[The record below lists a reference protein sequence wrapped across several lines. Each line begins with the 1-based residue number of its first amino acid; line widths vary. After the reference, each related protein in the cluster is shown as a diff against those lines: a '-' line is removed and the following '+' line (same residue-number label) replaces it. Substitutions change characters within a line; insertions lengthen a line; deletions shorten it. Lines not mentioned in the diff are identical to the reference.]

1 MTAFAFPQLRAA
13 LNGISGILVTPF
25 DEQDQLAPHKLA
37 PIVDRAVDAG
47 VHCLVVNGNTSE
59 FYGLSPEE
67 AVTMAHA
74 ATEQVGGR
82 APVLGGVGRDIG
94 QACRLAR
101 ESARAGASGLM
112 VHQLPDPF
120 VAPRGVVEYV
130 TRVSDASGGL
140 PVVLYLRNE
149 NIGLAAIEAL
159 CRLPGVVGI
168 KWASPTPL
176 LMGEAMRRTTDL
188 DLAWVCGL
196 AEIWAPP
203 LYAMGARGF
212 TSGLINVK
220 PAHSVAIHQA
230 LEAADYPRARVL
242 IEQMRAFEALRA
254 EEQNGCNV
262 SVVKAALQLLGED
275 CGAPRPPAAWPLTD
289 TSAQAL
295 KQLLAGWGG

>member
-1 MTAFAFPQLRAA
+1 MTASPYLQLRAA
-13 LNGISGILVTPF
+13 MNGISGILVTPF
-25 DEQDQLAPHKLA
+25 DAQDQLAPRNLA
-37 PIVDRAVDAG
+37 PIIGRAVDAG

-59 FYGLSPEE
+59 FYGLTPEE

-82 APVLGGVGRDIG
+82 VPVLAGVGRDIG

-112 VHQLPDPF
+112 VHQLTDPF
-120 VAPRGVVEYV
+120 VAPRGAVEYV
-130 TRVSDASGGL
+130 RRVAEAGGGL
-140 PVVLYLRNE
+140 PIMLYLRNE

-159 CRLPGVVGI
+159 CRLPGVAGI

-176 LMGEAMRRTTDL
+176 VMAEAMRRTADL

-212 TSGLINVK
+212 TSGLINVR

-230 LEAADYPRARVL
+230 LEAGDYPRARLL
-242 IEQMRAFEALRA
+242 IGQMRDFESLRA

-262 SVVKAALQLLGED
+262 SVVKAALRLMGQD

-289 TSAQAL
+289 AAMQAL
-295 KQLLAGWGG
+295 KALLRSWHG

>member
-1 MTAFAFPQLRAA
+1 MSAFSFPRLRAA

-25 DEQDQLAPHKLA
+25 DEQDQLAPRNLS
-37 PIVDRAVDAG
+37 PIIDRAVGAG

-67 AVTMAHA
+67 AITMAHA
-74 ATEQVGGR
+74 ATELVDGR
-82 APVLGGVGRDIG
+82 APVVAGVGRDIG

-112 VHQLPDPF
+112 VHQLTDPF
-120 VAPRGVVEYV
+120 VSPRGALEYV
-130 TRVSDASGGL
+130 RRIAEASDGL
-140 PVVLYLRNE
+140 PIMLYLRNE

-159 CRLPGVVGI
+159 CRLPGVAGI

-176 LMGEAMRRTTDL
+176 VMAEAMRRTSDL
-188 DLAWVCGL
+188 GLAWICGL

-230 LEAADYPRARVL
+230 LEAGDYPRARQL
-242 IEQMRAFEALRA
+242 IDQMRDFESLRA

-262 SVVKAALQLLGED
+262 SVVKAALRLMGQD

-289 TSAQAL
+289 ASAQTLKAL
-295 KQLLAGWGG
+295 LEGWSG

>member
-1 MTAFAFPQLRAA
+1 MTASPYPQLRAA
-13 LNGISGILVTPF
+13 MNGISGILVTPF
-25 DEQDQLAPHKLA
+25 DAQDQLAPRNLA
-37 PIVDRAVDAG
+37 PIIGRAVDAG

-59 FYGLSPEE
+59 FYGLTPEE

-82 APVLGGVGRDIG
+82 VPVL
-94 QACRLAR
+94 A
-101 ESARAGASGLM
+101 
-112 VHQLPDPF
+112 
-120 VAPRGVVEYV
+120 
-130 TRVSDASGGL
+130 
-140 PVVLYLRNE
+140 
-149 NIGLAAIEAL
+149 
-159 CRLPGVVGI
+159 GI

-176 LMGEAMRRTTDL
+176 VMAEAMRRTADL

-212 TSGLINVK
+212 TSGLINVR

-230 LEAADYPRARVL
+230 LEAGDYPRARLL
-242 IEQMRAFEALRA
+242 IGQMRDFESLRA

-262 SVVKAALQLLGED
+262 SVVKAALRLMGQD

-289 TSAQAL
+289 AAMQTLKAL
-295 KQLLAGWGG
+295 LRSWHG

>member
-1 MTAFAFPQLRAA
+1 MTAFTFPQLRAA
-13 LNGISGILVTPF
+13 MNGISGILVTPF
-25 DEQDQLAPHKLA
+25 DGQDQLAPRSLA
-37 PIVDRAVDAG
+37 PIIGRAVDAG

-67 AVTMAHA
+67 AVSMAHA

-82 APVLGGVGRDIG
+82 VPVLAGVGRDIG

-101 ESARAGASGLM
+101 ESAHAGASGLM
-112 VHQLPDPF
+112 VHQLTDPF
-120 VAPRGVVEYV
+120 VAPRGAVEYV
-130 TRVSDASGGL
+130 RRVAEASNGL
-140 PVVLYLRNE
+140 PIMLYLRNE
-149 NIGLAAIEAL
+149 NIGLAAIETL
-159 CRLPGVVGI
+159 CRLPGVAGI

-176 LMGEAMRRTTDL
+176 VMAEAMRRTADL

-212 TSGLINVK
+212 TSGLINVR

-230 LEAADYPRARVL
+230 LEAGDYARARVL
-242 IEQMRAFEALRA
+242 IGQMRDFESLRA

-262 SVVKAALQLLGED
+262 SVVKAALRLMGQD

-289 TSAQAL
+289 TATQTLTAL
-295 KQLLAGWGG
+295 LESWRN